1 MNVFNFSCNEKI
13 AIKRIQ
19 GHRNR
24 LYRLAFSWCHD
35 AMLADDITQD
45 TLSKAIQK
53 HHQLKDDNLFD
64 AWMFAILNN
73 QWREYLRKS
82 RPCEDIDELV
92 FADHQTPEYWHDREQ
107 VVDGVRSAIAGL
119 PLGQRQVVTLVDIES
134 MSYLAVSEAL
144 DIPVGTVMSRL
155 SRARKA
161 LQMKIKQKQKDNLSS
176 IINLRSVR

>member
-1 MNVFNFSCNEKI
+1 MNIFNFSCNDKF
-13 AIKRIQ
+13 AIQRIKK
-19 GHRNR
+19 HRNR

-35 AMLADDITQD
+35 AMLADDLAQE

-53 HHQLKDDNLFD
+53 LHQLKDENLFD

-92 FADHQTPEYWHDREQ
+92 LADDQTPDYWHDREQ
-107 VVDGVRSAIAGL
+107 LVDHVRYAISGL
-119 PLGQRQVVTLVDIES
+119 PLGQRQVITLVDIES
-134 MSYLAVSEAL
+134 MSYLAVSETL

-161 LQMKIKQKQKDNLSS
+161 LQQKLKHKKNLSS
-176 IINLRSVR
+176 IIKLRSIK

>member
-1 MNVFNFSCNEKI
+1 M

-19 GHRNR
+19 RHRDR

-45 TLSKAIQK
+45 ALSKAMQK
-53 HHQLKDDNLFD
+53 VHQLKDENLFD

-82 RPCEDIDELV
+82 RPCEDIDELI
-92 FADHQTPEYWHDREQ
+92 FADHRTPEYWHHREQ
-107 VVDGVRSAIAGL
+107 VVDGVKNAIAGL

-134 MSYLAVSEAL
+134 MSYLSVAETL

-155 SRARKA
+155 NRARKA
-161 LQMKIKQKQKDNLSS
+161 LQTKIKQKDNLSS
-176 IINLRSVR
+176 VINIRSVK

>member
-1 MNVFNFSCNEKI
+1 MKMFNFFCNDKF

-19 GHRNR
+19 KHRNR

-35 AMLADDITQD
+35 AMLADDITQE
-45 TLSKAIQK
+45 TLTKAMQK
-53 HHQLKDDNLFD
+53 LHQLKDESLFD
-64 AWMFAILNN
+64 AWLFAILNN

-92 FADHQTPEYWHDREQ
+92 FADHQTPEYWHGREQ
-107 VVDGVRSAIAGL
+107 LTNHVRYAISDL
-119 PLGQRQVVTLVDIES
+119 PLGQRQVITLVDIES
-134 MSYLAVSEAL
+134 MSYLAVSETL

-161 LQMKIKQKQKDNLSS
+161 LQEKLKQKDNLASL
-176 IINLRSVR
+176 IKLRSVK

>member
-1 MNVFNFSCNEKI
+1 MNIFNFSCNDKI
-13 AIKRIQ
+13 AVQRVQK
-19 GHRNR
+19 HRNR

-35 AMLADDITQD
+35 AMLADDLAQE

-53 HHQLKDDNLFD
+53 LHQLKDESLFD
-64 AWMFAILNN
+64 AWLFAILNN

-82 RPCEDIDELV
+82 RPCEDIDDMV
-92 FADHQTPEYWHDREQ
+92 FADNQTPDYWHDREQ
-107 VVDGVRSAIAGL
+107 VVDHVRCAISDL
-119 PLGQRQVVTLVDIES
+119 PLGQRQVITLVDIEA

-161 LQMKIKQKQKDNLSS
+161 LQEKLIIKKNLPS
-176 IINLRSVR
+176 IIKLRSVK

>member
-1 MNVFNFSCNEKI
+1 MNVFNFACNDRV

-19 GHRNR
+19 NHRNR

-53 HHQLKDDNLFD
+53 LHQLKDENLFD
-64 AWMFAILNN
+64 SWMFAILNN

-82 RPCEDIDELV
+82 RPCEDIDNLV
-92 FADHQTPEYWHDREQ
+92 FADNQTPEYWHNREQ
-107 VVDGVRSAIAGL
+107 VVDKVRDGIACL
-119 PLGQRQVVTLVDIES
+119 PLRHRQVITLVDIES
-134 MSYLAVSEAL
+134 MSYLDVSEIL
-144 DIPVGTVMSRL
+144 GVPVGTVMSRL

-161 LQMKIKQKQKDNLSS
+161 LQGKLKQNNNLQS
-176 IINLRSVR
+176 IIKLRSVR